1 MRHFIF
7 LPYTRPEELIPRDY
21 VWSFSFIFR
30 FFKIGIFFMF
40 SCSHDYISTLF
51 ALYVT
56 GRGYFQD
63 SILSLFQ
70 ALLIRR
76 CRMKYYVIQV
86 SFCREFQT
94 SFFRAHHQSPH
105 TFLSISF

>member
-1 MRHFIF
+1 M
-7 LPYTRPEELIPRDY
+7 
-21 VWSFSFIFR
+21 
-30 FFKIGIFFMF
+30 
-40 SCSHDYISTLF
+40 STLC

-56 GRGYFQD
+56 GRGYFQN

-94 SFFRAHHQSPH
+94 SFFQAHHQSPH
-105 TFLSISF
+105 TFFIDFFLMFS

>member
-1 MRHFIF
+1 M
-7 LPYTRPEELIPRDY
+7 
-21 VWSFSFIFR
+21 
-30 FFKIGIFFMF
+30 
-40 SCSHDYISTLF
+40 STLC
-51 ALYVT
+51 ALYET
-56 GRGYFQD
+56 GRGYFQI

-94 SFFRAHHQSPH
+94 NFFRAHHQSPH
-105 TFLSISF
+105 TFFIDFVLMFS